1 MSAIWPPLHNQ
12 GDTPLCTRYPHLRR
26 RDKLQLP
33 HTFRAA
39 LLHAFFEIMSS
50 SLVTDI
56 PGSDASSWG
65 PLSANSGTG
74 DGRSGTIHERTPVE
88 GSNISA
94 MKYSA
99 AGIGDTSISLGSATR
114 SELQPD
120 QTSISN
126 TPQSPTISKRSRF
139 GFGKHNNG
147 PSTDVD
153 ALLRVDL
160 DPHVVFE
167 MVGGHFSGV
176 VERWRDG
183 YVYLSN

>member
-1 MSAIWPPLHNQ
+1 M
-12 GDTPLCTRYPHLRR
+12 
-26 RDKLQLP
+26 P

-39 LLHAFFEIMSS
+39 LLQAFFEIRSS

-74 DGRSGTIHERTPVE
+74 DGRSGTIDERTPVE

-94 MKYSA
+94 I
-99 AGIGDTSISLGSATR
+99 GIGDTSISLGSATR

-147 PSTDVD
+147 PPTDVD